1 MKNKNKQT
9 NPGKEK
15 KAKKPVTVKEEQD
28 EIFSGLK
35 KDIKESINQMDDIID
50 EDWTTSFFTT
60 LNEPLF

>member
-1 MKNKNKQT
+1 MEKQNKQI
-9 NPGKEK
+9 KQK

-50 EDWTTSFFTT
+50 EKDK
-60 LNEPLF
+60 